1 MSKDL
6 YAIFRAPVNSLI
18 LSKLSVL
25 RRVRSRHL
33 FTFKGRSFIRPKRK
47 MQLTY
52 VAVVV
57 LASMIF
63 VLSGMVGYVYWQQ
76 TRLIQNLQSLA
87 VVVSTHF
94 IRPPQPQPE
103 LEPEHV
109 AEPEQESELPQLVP
123 VDEKLASVKEDDR
136 VSVNEVE
143 VVEGPPAATPVPAD
157 ALVDFEKKT
166 ANELKELLTQKGIP
180 FGKRDAKSVLV
191 QLLKATA

>member
-1 MSKDL
+1 MSKYL
-6 YAIFRAPVNSLI
+6 YAIFRPPVNSFI

-33 FTFKGRSFIRPKRK
+33 FTFKGRSFIRPKSK

-57 LASMIF
+57 LASLIF

-76 TRLIQNLQSLA
+76 TRMIQNLQSLA

-94 IRPPQPQPE
+94 IRPPQPQPQP
-103 LEPEHV
+103 EPE
-109 AEPEQESELPQLVP
+109 PETAPDQEVFADMPALVP
-123 VDEKLASVKEDDR
+123 ADEKLASVKEDDR

-143 VVEGPPAATPVPAD
+143 VVEGPPAESTAD
-157 ALVDFEKKT
+157 APVDFEKKT
-166 ANELKELLTQKGIP
+166 AAELKELLTQKGIP
-180 FGKRDAKSVLV
+180 FGKRDAKTVLV